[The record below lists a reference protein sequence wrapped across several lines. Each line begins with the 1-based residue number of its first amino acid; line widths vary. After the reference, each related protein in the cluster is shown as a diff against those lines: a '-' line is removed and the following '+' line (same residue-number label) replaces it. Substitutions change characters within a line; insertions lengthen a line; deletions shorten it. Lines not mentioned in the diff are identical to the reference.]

1 MLLLMYNFL
10 SYVILGYMMLHTF
23 LQVVILLHNLLLYY
37 RNMLSIGLV
46 HLAMQLHVHFRSNL
60 MYYFLFVLPNSDL
73 TFYKFLNLFHLV
85 YTLYNCINL
94 YRLLSSLLLDILC
107 FYLRIFL
114 LCLHRI
120 FCMFFLQL
128 CNFLLFVHN
137 MLLDFLLLF
146 LHLLVLLFLFQS
158 RILEKLAD
166 KYRSILIYPLV
177 PKLASLP
184 STTHI
189 RPGSPADGEAS
200 HQ

>member
-1 MLLLMYNFL
+1 
-10 SYVILGYMMLHTF
+10 
-23 LQVVILLHNLLLYY
+23 
-37 RNMLSIGLV
+37 MLSIDLV
-46 HLAMQLHVHFRSNL
+46 HLTILLHVHFHSNL
-60 MYYFLFVLPNSDL
+60 KYYFLFVLPNLDL
-73 TFYKFLNLFHLV
+73 AFYKFLNLCCLV
-85 YTLYNCINL
+85 YNFHNL
-94 YRLLSSLLLDILC
+94 SMGYHLLCNLLLDILC
-107 FYLRIFL
+107 FYPQIFL

-120 FCMFFLQL
+120 FCMFFLLL
-128 CNFLLFVHN
+128 CNLLLFVHN
-137 MLLDFLLLF
+137 MHLGFLLLF